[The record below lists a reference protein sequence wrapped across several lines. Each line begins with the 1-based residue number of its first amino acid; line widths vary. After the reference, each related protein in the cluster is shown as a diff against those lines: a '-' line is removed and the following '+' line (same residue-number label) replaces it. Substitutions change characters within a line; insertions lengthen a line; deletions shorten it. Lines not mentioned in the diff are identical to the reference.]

1 MQKIMFNDRFLLT
14 DAVLQR
20 RKTQTRRIIKYPQEV
35 RGGYVGYYHYDR
47 RNCCVELMDDD
58 EFSFTP
64 ECYVMPKYKVGEM
77 VAVAQNYKNA
87 GVVGDT
93 TVDFPRLWDDGDAGY
108 LNKMFV
114 KPKLMPHQIRITN
127 VRLQQLQDITDEECL
142 LEGVQLYRETT
153 LRTVATINDIKD
165 EEQYRYFDT
174 AREAYSFMIDAL
186 NRKGTWESNPWVFV
200 YDFELVR

>member
-1 MQKIMFNDRFLLT
+1 MFNDRFLLT

-20 RKTQTRRIIKYPQEV
+20 RKTQTRRFIHNKFFSLIWEIREDSNGKKTLVYENDFGDFIDIRNSKFCPYKIGEV
-35 RGGYVGYYHYDR
+35 
-47 RNCCVELMDDD
+47 
-58 EFSFTP
+58 
-64 ECYVMPKYKVGEM
+64 
-77 VAVAQNYKNA
+77 VAVAQSYENA

-114 KPKLMPHQIRITN
+114 KAKLMPHQIKITN
-127 VRLQQLQDITDEECL
+127 VRVQRLQEITDKECL

-153 LRTVATINDIKD
+153 LRTVATINDIKG
-165 EEQYRYFDT
+165 EEQYRHFDT

-186 NRKGTWESNPWVFV
+186 SRKGTWESNPWVFV
-200 YDFELVR
+200 YDFELVK